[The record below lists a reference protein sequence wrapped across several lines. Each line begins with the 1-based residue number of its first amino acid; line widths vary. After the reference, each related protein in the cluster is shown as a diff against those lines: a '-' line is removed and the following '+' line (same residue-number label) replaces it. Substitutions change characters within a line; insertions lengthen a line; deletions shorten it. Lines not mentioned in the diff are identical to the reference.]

1 MNMHTPAAHTRQMR
15 RARAVHAALRTG
27 RASDAAGSARS
38 KGGTILPELAALTVF
53 AMAAAGIIALR
64 AWLAVGG

>member
-15 RARAVHAALRTG
+15 RARAVYGALRTG
-27 RASDAAGSARS
+27 RPNDVLGSARS
-38 KGGTILPELAALTVF
+38 KGGTLLPEMVALAVF